1 MTIKVSEVYPEFKD
15 VDLYTFQDADNTQ
28 MHIYMPTH
36 SFEAFF
42 GNLQV
47 MALSQKGELDKTDAA
62 AVKAVHDRVDAT
74 VESINL
80 SLIMKQAKK

>member
-1 MTIKVSEVYPEFKD
+1 
-15 VDLYTFQDADNTQ
+15 
-28 MHIYMPTH
+28 MHIYMPTY

>member
-1 MTIKVSEVYPEFKD
+1 
-15 VDLYTFQDADNTQ
+15 
-28 MHIYMPTH
+28 MHIYMPTY

-62 AVKAVHDRVDAT
+62 AVKAVYDRVDAI
-74 VESINL
+74 VETINL